1 MSTNSQREA
10 SSMTKRLL
18 SSTALVLAMLLT
30 ALPVQAIPPIQ
41 HWLTDNGL
49 RVYYVHAPEL
59 PMVDLN
65 ITFAAGSARDG
76 KHSGVAHM
84 TSTLLDTGAAGLSAT
99 ELASRIEALGA
110 ELDTGSARDMAWV
123 TLRSL
128 SDGEHLQ
135 PALAILGD
143 ILGKPDFNKRDF
155 ERERE
160 RTLVAL
166 RADEQSPSTVAEY
179 AHFDAIYHD
188 HPYALRENGT
198 EAGIK
203 ALSLDDIR
211 EFHSRYYV
219 ARNAVLAIVGDVDR
233 KAAEQLAE
241 QLADRLPEGQRADPL
256 PPGPPLEKASMER
269 IYHPSAQTH
278 VRMGAPGMH
287 RGDPDYFPLYVG
299 NYVLGGSGLVSRLS
313 DEVREKRGLSYSV
326 SSYFSPMEQDGPY
339 LLSLQTRNDQSE
351 AALAVMRE
359 TLQKFVDE
367 GPTEKELVAAK
378 KNITGGFALLI
389 DSNSKILSYLVMIGF
404 YGLPL
409 DYLET
414 FNANVEAV
422 TREQIIDAFRRR
434 VQPDTMATVIVGGDS

>member
-10 SSMTKRLL
+10 NSMTKRLL
-18 SSTALVLAMLLT
+18 GDVALVLVLLLP
-30 ALPVQAIPPIQ
+30 ALPAQAIPPIQ

-65 ITFAAGSARDG
+65 ITFAAGSARDDG
-76 KHSGVAHM
+76 HSGVAHM
-84 TSTLLDTGAAGLSAT
+84 TSTLLDTGAAGLSAS
-99 ELASRIEALGA
+99 ELANRIEALGA
-110 ELDTGSARDMAWV
+110 ELDTGSARDMGWV
-123 TLRSL
+123 SLRSL
-128 SDGEHLQ
+128 SDSEYLQ

-166 RADEQSPSTVAEY
+166 RRDEQSPSTVAEY

-198 EAGIK
+198 EASIK
-203 ALSLDDIR
+203 ALSLADIR
-211 EFHSRYYV
+211 DFHGRYYV
-219 ARNAVLAIVGDVDR
+219 ARNAVLAIVGDIDR
-233 KAAEQLAE
+233 QEAEKVAERLAA
-241 QLADRLPEGQRADPL
+241 RLPEGKRADPL
-256 PPGPPLEKASMER
+256 PPVPRLEKASMER
-269 IYHPSAQTH
+269 IYHPSAQTT

-287 RGDPDYFPLYVG
+287 RGDPDYFPLYIG
-299 NYVLGGSGLVSRLS
+299 NHVLGGSGLVSRLS
-313 DEVREKRGLSYSV
+313 DEVREKRGLSYSA
-326 SSYFSPMEQDGPY
+326 SSYFNPMEQDGPY
-339 LLSLQTRNDQSE
+339 LLSLQTRNDQAE

-367 GPTEKELVAAK
+367 GPTEKELVDSK

-389 DSNSKILSYLVMIGF
+389 DSNSKILSYLVMIGY

-409 DYLET
+409 DYLEK
-414 FNANVEAV
+414 FNETVEAV

-434 VQPDTMATVIVGGDS
+434 VQPDAMATVIVGGDS

>member
-1 MSTNSQREA
+1 MSIDMQHELTRT
-10 SSMTKRLL
+10 MYRLL
-18 SSTALVLAMLLT
+18 AGTVLLLGSLLP
-30 ALPVQAIPPIQ
+30 ALPAYAIPPIQ
-41 HWLTDNGL
+41 HWLTSNGL

-76 KHSGVAHM
+76 QHSGVAHM
-84 TSTLLDTGAAGLSAT
+84 TSTLLDSGAAGLSAD

-110 ELDTGSARDMAWV
+110 EIDTGSARDMAWV

-128 SDGEHLQ
+128 SDAEYLQ

-143 ILGKPDFNKRDF
+143 ILGKPDFNKQDF

-166 RADEQSPSTVAEY
+166 RSEQQSPSTVAEY
-179 AHFDAIYHD
+179 AHFEAIYHD
-188 HPYALRENGT
+188 HPYALRESGT

-203 ALSLDDIR
+203 ALSRADIKA
-211 EFHSRYYV
+211 FHDRYYV

-233 KAAEQLAE
+233 QAAERLAE
-241 QLADRLPEGQRADPL
+241 QLAARLPEGKRADLL
-256 PPGPPLEKASMER
+256 PPVPRLEQPSMER

-278 VRMGAPGMH
+278 VRMGAPGMR
-287 RGDPDYFPLYVG
+287 RGDPDYFPLYLG
-299 NYVLGGSGLVSRLS
+299 NHVLGGSGLVSRLS
-313 DEVREKRGLSYSV
+313 EEIREKRGLSYSV
-326 SSYFSPMEQDGPY
+326 SSYFNPMEQDGPY
-339 LLSLQTRNDQSE
+339 LLSLQTRNDQAD

-367 GPTEKELVAAK
+367 GPTEEELAAAK

-414 FNANVEAV
+414 FNDKIEAV

-434 VQPDTMATVIVGGDS
+434 VAPDTMATVIVGGDS

>member
-1 MSTNSQREA
+1 MSVEMQRKTSRMLYRIFTGSALLLGSLLLA
-10 SSMTKRLL
+10 SPAR
-18 SSTALVLAMLLT
+18 
-30 ALPVQAIPPIQ
+30 AIPPIE

-65 ITFAAGSARDG
+65 ITFAAGSARDDG
-76 KHSGVAHM
+76 HSGVAHM
-84 TSTLLDTGAAGLSAT
+84 TSTLLDTGAAGLSAD
-99 ELASRIEALGA
+99 ELSSRIDALGA
-110 ELDTGSARDMAWV
+110 ELGTGSARDMAWV

-128 SDGEHLQ
+128 SDTEHLQ

-143 ILGKPDFNKRDF
+143 VLGAPDFNKQDF
-155 ERERE
+155 LRERE

-166 RADEQSPSTVAEY
+166 RTEKQSPSSVAEHAHY
-179 AHFDAIYHD
+179 AALYHD
-188 HPYALRENGT
+188 HPYALREIGT

-211 EFHSRYYV
+211 AFHDRYYV

-233 KAAEQLAE
+233 EAAEKLADQLA
-241 QLADRLPEGQRADPL
+241 ARLPKGSRADHL
-256 PPGPPLEKASMER
+256 PAVKPLEKASVER

-278 VRMGAPGMH
+278 VRMGAPGIH

-299 NYVLGGSGLVSRLS
+299 NYVLGGSGLVSRLN
-313 DEVREKRGLSYSV
+313 EEIREKRGLSYSV
-326 SSYFSPMEQDGPY
+326 SSYFNPMEQDGPY
-339 LLSLQTRNDQSE
+339 LLSLQTRNDQAD
-351 AALAVMRE
+351 AALALMRE

-367 GPTEKELVAAK
+367 GPTEEELVEAK
-378 KNITGGFALLI
+378 KNITGGFPLLI

-409 DYLET
+409 DYLDT
-414 FNANVEAV
+414 FNDRVEAV
-422 TREQIIDAFRRR
+422 TRAQVIDAFRRR
-434 VQPDTMATVIVGGDS
+434 VSPDTMATVIVGGES